1 MSISNEPTYI
11 EKRVHMPQHRTRH
24 SAEFKAKVALAAL
37 SESKTLAELA
47 SEYKVHPTQITRW
60 KQELI
65 ENATDL
71 FGKGKK
77 KEVNHEVEVAELHR
91 VIGKLKAEND
101 FLSNIPG
108 LNLAG
113 RKNNR

>member
-1 MSISNEPTYI
+1 M
-11 EKRVHMPQHRTRH
+11 QHRTHH
-24 SAEFKAKVALAAL
+24 SAEFKAKVALAAI
-37 SESKTLAELA
+37 SGFKTLSELA
-47 SEYKVHPTQITRW
+47 SEYQVHPTQINRW

-77 KEVNHEVEVAELHR
+77 KEVNHESEVAELHR

-101 FLSNIPG
+101 FLSNLPG
-108 LNLAG
+108 LNLTG
-113 RKNNR
+113 RRSKR

>member
-1 MSISNEPTYI
+1 
-11 EKRVHMPQHRTRH
+11 MPQHRTRY
-24 SAEFKAKVALAAL
+24 SAGFKAKVAMAAL

-47 SEYKVHPTQITRW
+47 SEYKVHPTQISNW
-60 KQELI
+60 KQDLL
-65 ENATDL
+65 ENAANL
-71 FGKGKK
+71 FGKSKK
-77 KEVNHEVEVAELHR
+77 KEVNHEAEVAELHR

-113 RKNNR
+113 RRSKR